1 MLMKDSEY
9 WIILIHAI
17 KDTSQTELKHV
28 DKGCVYSRSGIRQL
42 VKDSVAFIKYMY
54 WLII

>member
-1 MLMKDSEY
+1 MLMKDREY

-28 DKGCVYSRSGIRQL
+28 DKGYVYSRSGIRQL